1 METVLGTPTVTVL
14 PSTGRVGEK
23 VVVVTGQVLSGGT
36 EIFKY
41 EDLVYT
47 SVLFI
52 DWAVLETVLGTP
64 TVTVLPSTGKVGE

>member
-36 EIFKY
+36 EMFKHGFLCVKF
-41 EDLVYT
+41 ETLIHLSRMDKARLK
-47 SVLFI
+47 SVSSATEI
-52 DWAVLETVLGTP
+52 
-64 TVTVLPSTGKVGE
+64 S